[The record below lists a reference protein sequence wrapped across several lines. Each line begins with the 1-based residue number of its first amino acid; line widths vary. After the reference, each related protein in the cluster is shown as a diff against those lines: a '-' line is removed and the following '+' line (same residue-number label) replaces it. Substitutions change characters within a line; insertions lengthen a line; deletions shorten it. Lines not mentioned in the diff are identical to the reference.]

1 MRFNY
6 VGLHQSYKMDPNG
19 LSALAN
25 IKLQD
30 IGQFRTLFLI
40 LVFVR
45 KPILYAKITLS
56 QKQVF
61 FKTIN

>member
-1 MRFNY
+1 MRFND
-6 VGLHQSYKMDPNG
+6 VGLHQSYKMDPNR
-19 LSALAN
+19 LSALVN

-40 LVFVR
+40 VVFVR